1 MNREDAKDTKKEERR
16 MRHFP
21 SRSSRLRGSLKK
33 KLKKSR
39 ETQIAESLHDRT
51 PTENQL
57 QIFLGAKGELDSNEL
72 KPPAKSSP

>member
-21 SRSSRLRGSLKK
+21 SPSWRLRGSLKK
-33 KLKKSR
+33 LKERR
-39 ETQIAESLHDRT
+39 ETQISESLHDRT

>member
-16 MRHFP
+16 IRHFP

-33 KLKKSR
+33 LKKSL

-57 QIFLGAKGELDSNEL
+57 QTFFGAKGELDSNEL